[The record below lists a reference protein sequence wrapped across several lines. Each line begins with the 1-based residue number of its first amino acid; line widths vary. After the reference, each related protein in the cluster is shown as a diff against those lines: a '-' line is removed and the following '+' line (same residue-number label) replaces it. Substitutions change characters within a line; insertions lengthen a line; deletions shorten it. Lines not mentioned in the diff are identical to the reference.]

1 MNRRRALMVFSGA
14 FGFNRQ
20 HNKDVKE
27 RPSDQVELPNLI
39 TKIEEHER
47 TIRKQPADKVR
58 FSKIRKLRSV
68 ESNFS
73 FKNSKIFFSLLT
85 NLML

>member
-14 FGFNRQ
+14 FEFNRQ

-47 TIRKQPADKVR
+47 TIRKQPADKVKLYKIKR
-58 FSKIRKLRSV
+58 FLSV
-68 ESNFS
+68 
-73 FKNSKIFFSLLT
+73 K
-85 NLML
+85 

>member
-14 FGFNRQ
+14 FEFNRQ

-47 TIRKQPADKVR
+47 TIRKQPADKVK
-58 FSKIRKLRSV
+58 FWWIRKFLSL
-68 ESNFS
+68 EK
-73 FKNSKIFFSLLT
+73 FKFF
-85 NLML
+85 